1 MVLQIQPGLEQ
12 YLNILSEEAGIS
24 CHDLENDTEFSDLGI
39 DHILAR
45 AIIEKIAQVTRLCLP
60 VDLFENC
67 PDVKSFVD
75 HLERITR
82 QCDQDR
88 KAVDFTT
95 PLSNGHKSHLAES
108 GPPPKAL
115 EKLPN
120 KIPLVMRLQGN
131 PMTSSRCI
139 FLMPDG
145 SGSALSY
152 ARIPSLG
159 KNWVLYGLNSPY
171 LGAGPSQISI
181 ASLAS
186 LWTDEVMATQSQ
198 GPYVLGGWSA
208 GGYYIT
214 EVARL
219 LLERGE
225 RVESLIIIDSPC
237 RLQYGAPPMQLF
249 QFLAD
254 KNLMGNFPK
263 GAPAWLMDH
272 FASTMAAVEGYR
284 PAPVLGVQRVYIIE
298 ARDGVLNSEQEAA
311 GSGLDLSVGVTRML
325 LLRRV
330 TDSVSGWEKQF
341 PRAQLRYSNTSG
353 NHFTLIHPP
362 YVEMLGSLLRE
373 VIDGDAHRLDHWSL
387 WSQNH
392 R

>member
-1 MVLQIQPGLEQ
+1 
-12 YLNILSEEAGIS
+12 
-24 CHDLENDTEFSDLGI
+24 
-39 DHILAR
+39 
-45 AIIEKIAQVTRLCLP
+45 
-60 VDLFENC
+60 
-67 PDVKSFVD
+67 
-75 HLERITR
+75 
-82 QCDQDR
+82 
-88 KAVDFTT
+88 
-95 PLSNGHKSHLAES
+95 
-108 GPPPKAL
+108 
-115 EKLPN
+115 
-120 KIPLVMRLQGN
+120 
-131 PMTSSRCI
+131 
-139 FLMPDG
+139 MPDG

-159 KNWVLYGLNSPY
+159 KKWVLYGLNSPY

-186 LWTDEVMATQSQ
+186 LWVDEVMATQSE

-237 RLQYGAPPMQLF
+237 RLQYGAPPMHLF

-272 FASTMAAVEGYR
+272 FASTMAAVEEYR
-284 PAPVLGVQRVYIIE
+284 PAPVLGVERVYIIE

-362 YVEMLGSLLRE
+362 YVEVLGSLLRE
-373 VIDGDAHRLDHWSL
+373 VIDGDAHHLDHWSP